1 MTNNY
6 RDGGL
11 MTPGQQPGQ
20 GATNP
25 VIRMLDMSG
34 GHQPG
39 PQPGYQSQEHSPR
52 DSHSTSPP
60 SLQIPSHQSHGSS
73 KDVSPVESPHSH
85 SPPGPPIPTHPH
97 QLHLQVDNNVMD
109 EKPRQ
114 IFLLYFPYLSTYL

>member
-1 MTNNY
+1 MKAVVAAFNQEKAQVGAFSVIVQPVVEPMEHYKNY
-6 RDGGL
+6 
-11 MTPGQQPGQ
+11 
-20 GATNP
+20 
-25 VIRMLDMSG
+25 
-34 GHQPG
+34 
-39 PQPGYQSQEHSPR
+39 SQEHSPR

-60 SLQIPSHQSHGSS
+60 SLQLPTHQSHGSS

-114 IFLLYFPYLSTYL
+114 IFLLYFPYLSIYL

>member
-20 GATNP
+20 PGTNP

-34 GHQPG
+34 GGG
-39 PQPGYQSQEHSPR
+39 PQPGYTSQEHSPR

-60 SLQIPSHQSHGSS
+60 SLQLPTHQSHGSS

-114 IFLLYFPYLSTYL
+114 IFLLYFPYLSIYL